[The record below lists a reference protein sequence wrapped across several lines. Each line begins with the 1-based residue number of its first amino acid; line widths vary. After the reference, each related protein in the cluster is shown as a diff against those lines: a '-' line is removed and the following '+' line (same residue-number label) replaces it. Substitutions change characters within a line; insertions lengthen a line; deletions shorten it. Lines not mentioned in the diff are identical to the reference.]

1 MTHGPVCHYVLYL
14 KFKTFP
20 REFDTSS
27 RFLEQYQ
34 CSKLKNLE
42 DFYSVI
48 QSIAKK
54 SSKMNI
60 FLHRALKI
68 SSKLHQTHLLD
79 TLKKFNLLP
88 PPALLLRAHI
98 RGQKIKGQICQTDN
112 IVYLLFIYW
121 IINAAKIEL
130 SFYHGLRPFRSDW
143 YIYKI
148 LAEFLCHQLRAF
160 S

>member
-1 MTHGPVCHYVLYL
+1 MARLVTLILLYNGVAGTSLSIDSNLTSTAELVGHVVGTL
-14 KFKTFP
+14 KDLTCNKM
-20 REFDTSS
+20 
-27 RFLEQYQ
+27 L
-34 CSKLKNLE
+34 
-42 DFYSVI
+42 SV
-48 QSIAKK
+48 
-54 SSKMNI
+54 MNI

-88 PPALLLRAHI
+88 PPLLLRAHI
-98 RGQKIKGQICQTDN
+98 RGWKIKGQICQTDN